1 MLHPLATV
9 WEPDE
14 FLMVASCV
22 SDRCSNRLGFLPN
35 EVQRMGGK
43 YRQCVNC
50 GNADE
55 GTAIFRCGKC
65 GRVYCWSCRAGS
77 GGTTGCP
84 NCGDLVI
91 AWSTKVLGRIE
102 TEEPEDEE
110 PEDEEN
116 DEENDEDENDEGEEE
131 EPEEEEDTEQEG
143 EDDREQVAVR
153 SHPHPQPP
161 EPPAIVVARQLA
173 AATTRGELAA
183 IRQAFGDAMPAEEF
197 AELYIPRAEAIETD
211 ALDALI
217 RRIHG
222 RSAEE
227 LKREFEQ
234 DRNRRIRDGM
244 RDGWLELESYK
255 LYEVAALIDRVW
267 NQWDKGDLWL
277 FQRWSYDLPWFT
289 LLARRRL
296 AEVKED
302 SSRAALA
309 KIEPIESASSDQL
322 SIFFAEHYLTSVA
335 IEVVPRLMDR
345 LSVYLAYRN
354 YRRAPIGEAL
364 KRRYYQL
371 LDAEHAKRTIWEKFL
386 YRLILHKV
394 DPRL

>member
-1 MLHPLATV
+1 
-9 WEPDE
+9 
-14 FLMVASCV
+14 
-22 SDRCSNRLGFLPN
+22 
-35 EVQRMGGK
+35 
-43 YRQCVNC
+43 
-50 GNADE
+50 
-55 GTAIFRCGKC
+55 
-65 GRVYCWSCRAGS
+65 
-77 GGTTGCP
+77 
-84 NCGDLVI
+84 
-91 AWSTKVLGRIE
+91 
-102 TEEPEDEE
+102 
-110 PEDEEN
+110 
-116 DEENDEDENDEGEEE
+116 
-131 EPEEEEDTEQEG
+131 
-143 EDDREQVAVR
+143 
-153 SHPHPQPP
+153 
-161 EPPAIVVARQLA
+161 
-173 AATTRGELAA
+173 
-183 IRQAFGDAMPAEEF
+183 
-197 AELYIPRAEAIETD
+197 
-211 ALDALI
+211 
-217 RRIHG
+217 
-222 RSAEE
+222 
-227 LKREFEQ
+227 
-234 DRNRRIRDGM
+234 M